1 MSNIADSQQREA
13 ALNPEQSFI
22 VRAPAGSGKT
32 ELLIRRFLRLLSGVE
47 SPEEIIAITFTRK
60 AAAEMRGRILSALDQ
75 ARNLSRTGEIP
86 EDDYQKETYQLA
98 TEVLKREDA
107 QQWQLQD
114 NPGRLRIQ
122 TIDSLCSS
130 ITRQMPVLSQFGAQ
144 PETLDDASE
153 LYMKAAERTILEVE
167 SGESWSDAVAE
178 LLEHLDN
185 DLPRLKNLLSDM
197 LSRRDQWLRHVVN
210 GNISREELDQA
221 LHNIVSATLK
231 SAHDAISEEM
241 ELIDL
246 LHYAAINLI
255 EEESESLI
263 TQCAMLDSLP
273 EADPA
278 ALKQWHGIAELLLT
292 QKNEWRKSVNKN
304 NGFPASDSKAD
315 KMFEKEH
322 AKNIKG
328 RYKALLE
335 TYADNEALLD
345 ALIEIRCLPEVWN
358 SAEDGKT
365 TWLNDSQWKIL
376 QALPTLLVIAEAQLR
391 LLFSEHSKIDFT
403 GIEQSALLALRD
415 QLGDQPGDNEQPTDL
430 ALQLDYRIQHILV
443 DEFQDV
449 SVSQYDLLEKLT
461 EGWSENDG
469 RTLFLVGDP
478 MQSIYRF
485 REAEVG
491 KFLSTFTSQYI
502 GQVPLQSLTLGVNF
516 RSQQGVVTW
525 VNDAFEKILPE
536 QEDIANSAVN
546 YSPVL
551 AADDSGAGQVV
562 IHPLFQDGTIGTSYD
577 THQEEAKQIVH
588 TVKHVQEGI
597 EKKERQDKEPGNQ
610 PGKSIAILV
619 RSRPQLDAIIPQLK
633 QAGIRFQAVDIE
645 RLSHRAAIQDCLALT
660 RALIHPADRVAWL
673 SILRAPWCGL
683 TLADLNVLA
692 GKQQTIPVWSCMND
706 ELRMKRLS
714 TDGQKRLLKLR
725 EILDKAMANRRRKSL
740 RRMVEMVWIECGGPA
755 TLEDAS
761 DLENVQTYFDVLQQ
775 EEESSDL
782 KTLAKLE
789 KAVEVLYATADVQGP
804 DTSDGM
810 NVQIMTIHKAKGLE
824 FDIVIL
830 PGLGRGGK
838 AEDKRLLLWQEQQR
852 EDGGNDLLL
861 APIKETGVDDDKLY
875 RYLEMLEK
883 TKLKNEQGRLLY
895 VAATRAKEQLHLF
908 GATKLAKEKNEISPP
923 HRNSLLAKLW
933 PVVEANYQWVFT
945 SGHGEFTTGSA
956 QAIEEE
962 NRIRR
967 HIATWKRPKPPNNV
981 SWQQHEATVAES
993 TDSNIEFEWATET
1006 IRHVGI
1012 VVHRCIQLM
1021 TEDQNKN
1028 IWDKALIQS
1037 KRAWFRQAL
1046 KQQGVGEEESH
1057 WASQLVEEA
1066 LVNMIIDERGQWLL
1080 STEHQQQNN
1089 EYALSGVAQ
1098 DKVISI
1104 KIDRTFVD
1112 ADGTRWI
1119 VDYKTSRHE
1128 GEDVESFLDQQQERY
1143 REQLEKY
1150 GDLMILHDHDIQ
1162 GDISTGTGHD
1172 CKDAG
1177 GRATP
1182 GAVAEESGTVKLGL
1196 YFPLLKGWR
1205 EWEYKQRS

>member
-1 MSNIADSQQREA
+1 MSNIADSQQRKT
-13 ALNPEQSFI
+13 ALDPEQSFI

-32 ELLIRRFLRLLSGVE
+32 ELLIRRYLRLLSGVE

-60 AAAEMRGRILSALDQ
+60 AAAEMRGRIISSLELA
-75 ARNLSRTGEIP
+75 RTGETP
-86 EDDYQKETYQLA
+86 EDDYQKETYTLA
-98 TEVLKREDA
+98 TEVLKRDEA

-130 ITRQMPVLSQFGAQ
+130 ITRQMPVLSQLGAQ

-153 LYMKAAERTILEVE
+153 LYLEAAERTILAIED
-167 SGESWSDAVAE
+167 GESWSDAVAE

-185 DLPRLKNLLSDM
+185 DLPRLKNLIADM
-197 LSRRDQWLRHVVN
+197 LARRDQWLRHITN
-210 GNISREELDQA
+210 DNISREELDQA

-231 SAHDAISEEM
+231 SAYDAIPEEL

-246 LHYAAINLI
+246 LQYAAINLI
-255 EEESESLI
+255 EEDSESLI
-263 TQCAMLDSLP
+263 TECATLDSLP
-273 EADPA
+273 EPDPV
-278 ALKQWHGIAELLLT
+278 ALSQWHGIAEFLLT
-292 QKNEWRKSVNKN
+292 KQNEWRKTVNKN

-315 KMFEKEH
+315 KQFEKEH
-322 AKNIKG
+322 AKNIKS
-328 RYKALLE
+328 RYKALVQN
-335 TYADNEALLD
+335 YAENENLLD
-345 ALIEIRCLPEVWN
+345 VLTEIRYLPEVWASTDDVH
-358 SAEDGKT
+358 SA
-365 TWLNDSQWKIL
+365 WLNDGQWKIL
-376 QALPTLLVIAEAQLR
+376 QALPILLHIAKEHLR
-391 LLFSEHSKIDFT
+391 FLFAEHSKIDFT
-403 GIEQSALLALRD
+403 GIERSAIKA
-415 QLGDQPGDNEQPTDL
+415 LGDDEQPTDL

-491 KFLSTFTSQYI
+491 KFLSTFTNQQI

-516 RSQQGVVTW
+516 RSQQGLVTW
-525 VNDAFEKILPE
+525 VNDAFEKILPK
-536 QEDIANSAVN
+536 QEDIANSAVS
-546 YSPVL
+546 YSSVI

-562 IHPLFQDGTIGTSYD
+562 IHPLFQDDLNGSSYD

-588 TVKHVQEGI
+588 TIKQVQDETL
-597 EKKERQDKEPGNQ
+597 DKDLH
-610 PGKSIAILV
+610 KSIAILV
-619 RSRPQLDAIIPQLK
+619 RSRPQLDAIIAHLK

-660 RALIHPADRVAWL
+660 RAILHPADRVAWL

-683 TLADLNVLA
+683 TLADLNVLV
-692 GKQQTIPVWSCMND
+692 GKQQKIPIWSCMND
-706 ELRMKRLS
+706 ELRMRKLS
-714 TDGQKRLLKLR
+714 DDGQKRLLKLR
-725 EILDKAMANRRRKSL
+725 EVLSKAMANRRRKSL
-740 RRMVEMVWIECGGPA
+740 RRMVEMVWMECGGPA
-755 TLEDAS
+755 TLEEAS

-789 KAVEVLYATADVQGP
+789 KAVEGLYAAADVQGAA
-804 DTSDGM
+804 DSKINGVSDGM

-861 APIKETGVDDDKLY
+861 APIKETGVDEDKLY

-883 TKLKNEQGRLLY
+883 AKLKNEQGRLLY

-908 GATKLAKEKNEISPP
+908 GATKVSKEKNEISPP
-923 HRNSLLAKLW
+923 KKNTLLAKLW
-933 PVVEANYQWVFT
+933 PVVETNYQWVYT
-945 SGHGEFTTGSA
+945 SGHGDVVKETPQPA
-956 QAIEEE
+956 EAE
-962 NRIRR
+962 NLFRR

-981 SWQQHEATVAES
+981 NWQQNEATVAETS
-993 TDSNIEFEWATET
+993 DNDIEFEWATET

-1021 TEDQNKN
+1021 VEDSKT
-1028 IWDKALIQS
+1028 WDKIQIQS
-1037 KRAWFRQAL
+1037 KRAWYRQSL
-1046 KQQGVGEEESH
+1046 KRQGVGEEDMP
-1057 WASQLVEEA
+1057 WASQQVEDA
-1066 LVNMIIDERGQWLL
+1066 LINMIKDERGQWLL

-1089 EYALSGVAQ
+1089 EYALSGVYQ
-1098 DKVISI
+1098 GKVINI
-1104 KIDRTFVD
+1104 KIDRTFID
-1112 ADGTRWI
+1112 KDGTRWI
-1119 VDYKTSRHE
+1119 IDYKTSRHE
-1128 GEDVESFLDQQQERY
+1128 GKDVDAFLDQQQERY
-1143 REQLEKY
+1143 KEQLEKY
-1150 GDLMILHDHDIQ
+1150 GALMQLH
-1162 GDISTGTGHD
+1162 
-1172 CKDAG
+1172 
-1177 GRATP
+1177 
-1182 GAVAEESGTVKLGL
+1182 ESEPVKLGL
-1196 YFPLLKGWR
+1196 YFPLLQGWR
-1205 EWEYKQRS
+1205 EWGYKV

>member
-1 MSNIADSQQREA
+1 MNQVADSQQRKT

-32 ELLIRRFLRLLSGVE
+32 ELLIRRYLRLLSGVE

-60 AAAEMRGRILSALDQ
+60 AAAEMRGRIISSLELA
-75 ARNLSRTGEIP
+75 RTGETP
-86 EDDYQKETYQLA
+86 ADDYQKETYTLA
-98 TEVLKREDA
+98 TEVLKRDEA

-130 ITRQMPVLSQFGAQ
+130 ITRQMPVLSQLGAQ
-144 PETLDDASE
+144 PETLEDASE
-153 LYMKAAERTILEVE
+153 LYLEAAERTILAIED
-167 SGESWSDAVAE
+167 GESWSDSVAE

-185 DLPRLKNLLSDM
+185 DLPRLKNLIADM
-197 LSRRDQWLRHVVN
+197 LARRDQWLRHITN
-210 GNISREELDQA
+210 ENISREELDQA

-231 SAHDAISEEM
+231 SAYDAIPEEL

-246 LHYAAINLI
+246 LQYAAINLI
-255 EEESESLI
+255 EEDSESLI
-263 TQCAMLDSLP
+263 TECASLDSLP

-278 ALKQWHGIAELLLT
+278 ALSQWHGIAEFLLT
-292 QKNEWRKSVNKN
+292 KQNEWRKSVNKN

-315 KMFEKEH
+315 KEFEKEH
-322 AKNIKG
+322 AKNIKS
-328 RYKALLE
+328 RYKSLVQ
-335 TYADNEALLD
+335 TYAENENLLD
-345 ALIEIRCLPEVWN
+345 VLTEIRYLPEVWVSTDDVH
-358 SAEDGKT
+358 SA
-365 TWLNDSQWKIL
+365 WLNDSQWKIL

-391 LLFSEHSKIDFT
+391 ILFSEHSKIDFT

-415 QLGDQPGDNEQPTDL
+415 QLGDQSGDDEQPTDL

-461 EGWSENDG
+461 EGWSDNDG

-491 KFLSTFTSQYI
+491 KFLSTFTNQQL

-516 RSQQGVVTW
+516 RSQQGLVTW
-525 VNDAFEKILPE
+525 VNDAFEKILPK

-546 YSPVL
+546 YSPVI

-562 IHPLFQDGTIGTSYD
+562 IHPLFQDDIMGTSYD

-588 TVKHVQEGI
+588 TVRQVR
-597 EKKERQDKEPGNQ
+597 KETKDKDLH
-610 PGKSIAILV
+610 KSIAILV
-619 RSRPQLDAIIPQLK
+619 RSRPQLDAIIAHLK
-633 QAGIRFQAVDIE
+633 QAEIRFQAVDIE

-660 RALIHPADRVAWL
+660 RALLHPADRVAWL

-692 GKQQTIPVWSCMND
+692 GKQQAIPIWSCMND
-706 ELRMKRLS
+706 ELRMKKLS
-714 TDGQKRLLKLR
+714 KDGQQRLLKLR
-725 EILDKAMANRRRKSL
+725 EVLSKVIANRRRKPL
-740 RRMVEMVWIECGGPA
+740 RRMVEMVWIEIGGPA

-789 KAVEVLYATADVQGP
+789 KAVEGLYAAADVQSSADSKVNGA
-804 DTSDGM
+804 SDEM

-852 EDGGNDLLL
+852 KDGGNDLLL
-861 APIKETGVDDDKLY
+861 APIKETGVDEDKLY
-875 RYLEMLEK
+875 CYLEMLEK
-883 TKLKNEQGRLLY
+883 AKLKNEQGRLLY
-895 VAATRAKEQLHLF
+895 VAATRAREQLHLF

-923 HRNSLLAKLW
+923 QKNSLLAKLW
-933 PVVEANYQWVFT
+933 PVVEANYQWVYT
-945 SGHGEFTTGSA
+945 SGHGDVVKETNQPAET
-956 QAIEEE
+956 E
-962 NRIRR
+962 NHFRR

-981 SWQQHEATVAES
+981 DWQQSEAMVAETS
-993 TDSNIEFEWATET
+993 DSDIEFEWATET

-1021 TEDQNKN
+1021 TEDQTS
-1028 IWDKALIQS
+1028 WDKKRIQS
-1037 KRAWFRQAL
+1037 QRHWFRQAL
-1046 KQQGVGEEESH
+1046 KRQGVGEEESH
-1057 WASQLVEEA
+1057 VACQQVEEA
-1066 LVNMIIDERGQWLL
+1066 LMNMIKDERGQWLL
-1080 STEHQQQNN
+1080 SKEHQQQKN
-1089 EYALSGVAQ
+1089 EYTLSGVYQ

-1112 ADGTRWI
+1112 KDGTRWI
-1119 VDYKTSRHE
+1119 IDYKTSRHE
-1128 GEDVESFLDQQQERY
+1128 GTDIESFLDLQQERY
-1143 REQLEKY
+1143 TEQLEKY
-1150 GDLMILHDHDIQ
+1150 GALMGLH
-1162 GDISTGTGHD
+1162 GDE
-1172 CKDAG
+1172 
-1177 GRATP
+1177 P
-1182 GAVAEESGTVKLGL
+1182 VKLGL
-1196 YFPLLKGWR
+1196 YFPLLQGWR
-1205 EWEYKQRS
+1205 EWEYSN